1 MGVRHV
7 RADGLGGQTVNDRL
21 GDSTLTTLKD
31 FQRNTVVHALD
42 RLYDADDA
50 TGRFLVADEVG
61 TGKTHV
67 AKGVIAGAIDRLN
80 VDSTV
85 NRIDVIYVCSNAAIA
100 QQNVAKL
107 GSFAADFS
115 PLSTRIT
122 MLAAQAH
129 GLNRAVPGKKTVNVI
144 AFTPGTSFEQGFA
157 RGRVEERALIFQ
169 MLKDMIPEGRSGLRC
184 LLRMDVATETW
195 KMHVD
200 RLSSP
205 GAIDL
210 DIRQRFQA
218 AVQKASYWDDL
229 HSVLESLRGKAAI
242 PADPEKRRRA
252 TGLVRKL
259 RTTLAKASI
268 DALEPDLVILDEFQ
282 RFKHLLETPEE
293 DVDDG
298 DIKLLA
304 QQLFTYPGVRVLLLS
319 ATPYKLF
326 TFAGEAGIA
335 GDDHYRDFLATTRF
349 LVRDD
354 PAAMNDIERTFSEF
368 RVALI
373 EGKGVVEARERAQA
387 CLRRVMSRTERP
399 TADEYDMAEEA
410 ETSLGVPTPDEL
422 VGYVA
427 MDRFANDL
435 DTAMPVEYWKS
446 APYFLN
452 FMDGYQIGEKF
463 KESFQEGTAPTVPG
477 HAKVLKPAQITRRE
491 AIDPC
496 NARLRRLQEEVV
508 DSGLW
513 RLLWLPPSL
522 SYLSPG
528 GPFADV
534 DPVRATKR
542 LIFSSWAAAPNS
554 IAALISHEVL
564 RRILGEEKPDE
575 TGTDR
580 EGRLGFE
587 TGSDL
592 GQGMTTLAL
601 VTPIPVLAR
610 VLDPLAFA
618 REAGDA
624 LLGLAEV
631 LPLAVDAL
639 RPHLPRREA
648 VQARIRR
655 EAWYWAA
662 PFMMA
667 DESELIAL
675 LSEADGVHSDP
686 AEGSKGRRATL
697 EAAIGARTM
706 TLGATPEDLEE
717 VVAMLGMFGPGNVAY
732 RALRRVV
739 GGLGPTETTLISAAT
754 IIGEGFRSL
763 FNRREASALVDL
775 AHPKGEGP
783 YWRRVLAYCADGD
796 LQAVLDEYLG
806 HMVDVTNGVTD
817 KDIIAI
823 ATKIRSAISLR
834 RSDVRLFNPS
844 SPQKGF
850 DVDTHFALRF
860 GSAKGK
866 MKVDDDAVKRMG
878 LVKDAFN
885 SPFWPMVLAS
895 TSVGQ
900 EGVDFHWWCHSLVHW
915 NLPSNPVDLEQ
926 REGRIHRFSGHAVRK
941 NVAATYRAAALK
953 SDDANPWAALFQCAV
968 DARTDEVADRVG
980 DLWPWWVF
988 PGKAKIRVW
997 TPVLPFSKDEM
1008 RWKQL
1013 KRLRAM
1019 YRLAFGQPR
1028 QGDLI
1033 ELVADKGVDKTP
1045 LDLRPPR
1052 R

>member
-1 MGVRHV
+1 VGGRHAGEV
-7 RADGLGGQTVNDRL
+7 DAWSEQVSEQGGEA
-21 GDSTLTTLKD
+21 TLATLKD
-31 FQRNTVVHALD
+31 FQRNTVMHALD
-42 RLYDADDA
+42 RLYDADDS

-80 VDSTV
+80 EDEEI
-85 NRIDVIYVCSNAAIA
+85 NRIDIIYVCSNAAIA

-107 GSFAADFS
+107 GKFGADFT

-122 MLAAQAH
+122 MLAAQAR

-144 AFTPGTSFEQGFA
+144 AFTPGTSFDRGFA

-169 MLKDMIPEGRSGLRC
+169 MVKDVFPEGRSGLRC
-184 LLRMDVATETW
+184 LLRMDVGTETW
-195 KMHVD
+195 KYQIDRFGAPDDVD
-200 RLSSP
+200 P
-205 GAIDL
+205 
-210 DIRQRFQA
+210 DISRRFRD
-218 AVQKASYWDDL
+218 AVQKASYL
-229 HSVLESLRGKAAI
+229 KSLNSLIESLNGKSVI
-242 PADPEKRRRA
+242 PAGAKRDA
-252 TGLVRKL
+252 TRLVGAL

-293 DVDDG
+293 DADDA
-298 DIKLLA
+298 DIRLLA

-326 TFAGEAGIA
+326 TVAGEEGIT

-354 PAAMNDIERTFSEF
+354 RDAVSEIERSFSDF

-373 EGKGVVEARERAQA
+373 EDKGVDAARDRAQMN
-387 CLRRVMSRTERP
+387 LRRVMSRTERP
-399 TADEYDMAEEA
+399 TVGEFGMGEDVVLPLGSP
-410 ETSLGVPTPDEL
+410 TSDEL
-422 VGYVA
+422 VGYAA
-427 MDRFANDL
+427 MDRLARDL
-435 DTAMPVEYWKS
+435 DVTLPVEYWKS

-463 KESFQEGTAPTVPG
+463 KESFQDGTAPGIPR
-477 HAKVLKPAQITRRE
+477 HAKVLKPAQISRRA

-496 NARLRRLQEEVV
+496 NARLRRLQDEVV

-522 SYLSPG
+522 PYMRPG
-528 GPFADV
+528 GPFAEV
-534 DPVRATKR
+534 DPVRATKH

-564 RRILGEEKPDE
+564 RRILGEGGPDE
-575 TGTDR
+575 TGADR

-601 VTPIPVLAR
+601 VTPVPVLAR
-610 VLDPLAFA
+610 LLDPLAFA

-624 LLGLAEV
+624 QLSLAEV

-675 LSEADGVHSDP
+675 LSEADGAHSDS
-686 AEGSKGRRATL
+686 AEGSRGRRATL

-706 TLGATPEDLEE
+706 TLGATPEDIEE

-739 GGLGPTETTLISAAT
+739 GGLGPTETALISAAT

-817 KDIIAI
+817 NDIIAI

-866 MKVDDDAVKRMG
+866 MKTDDDSVQRAA
-878 LVKDAFN
+878 LVQSSFN

-941 NVAATYRAAALK
+941 NVASSFRSAALA
-953 SDDANPWAALFQCAV
+953 SDATNPWEALFQCAV
-968 DARTDEVADRVG
+968 DARPEDVVDSVG

-997 TPVLPFSKDEM
+997 TPVLPFSKDEQ

-1013 KRLRAM
+1013 KRLRGI

-1028 QGDLI
+1028 QDDLI
-1033 ELVADKGVDKTP
+1033 DLLNDKSVDRAP
-1045 LDLRPPR
+1045 LDLRPPKR
-1052 R
+1052 